1 MKWWQ
6 IAILAFAGL
15 FVLGGFLNAIDGGD
29 VPAKTDAERHQE
41 ARDSIPL
48 PDENEVEEIED
59 YTAPPWEE
67 RKPVVEIYDEVEL
80 GMEEGEVWGIAGEPE
95 MTSQAEVEGFGTMLE
110 LIYSDGHSLDN
121 VTIMFEDGKVAMIVL
136 GEFDGKRIDV
146 KSKM

>member
-15 FVLGGFLNAIDGGD
+15 FVLGGILNAIDGGD
-29 VPAKTDAERHQE
+29 VPVKTE
-41 ARDSIPL
+41 AGDSI
-48 PDENEVEEIED
+48 PDENEAEEIED